1 MKGPNPKDA
10 VGRAKLPLHLWP
22 PSATAMGCLGLLE
35 GNEKYGRTN
44 WRATPVLA
52 SVYLAAAKRH
62 LDDWQEGADNA
73 ADSNNPHLGNALAC
87 IAIIVDAAT
96 HGTLIDDR
104 NFQPGSG
111 DGYQRLVATLTPQVA
126 ALQTKYSAVRPKHY
140 DRRDQAKSRGKA

>member
-1 MKGPNPKDA
+1 MKGPNPKDL
-10 VGRAKLPLHLWP
+10 VGRTKLPLHLWP

-52 SVYLAAAKRH
+52 SVYVAAAMRH
-62 LDDWQEGADNA
+62 LDDWREGNDNA
-73 ADSNNPHLGNALAC
+73 TDSGNPHLGNALAC
-87 IAIIVDAAT
+87 IAIIVDAAA

-111 DGYQRLVATLTPQVA
+111 DGYQRLVATLTPQVG
-126 ALQTKYSAVRPKHY
+126 ALMTKFGGVKPKHY
-140 DRRDQAKSRGKA
+140 DRRDQAKPRGKA